1 MKETITYLFYS
12 IILIQVTFGQQRK
25 PVSFEIP
32 TEYKDNFEKDA
43 IEFQEYLKPLGEAT
57 GKAYTLWSNVSRGML
72 KDYNLDSLYSIYESL
87 KDKLNLKVIEFIENN
102 PHSYASMYYFDQ
114 KLLNTFR
121 LKPDSLLSIYS
132 VLNKNLQATPL
143 GKFIN
148 DALKRKTSLLLESE
162 MPVFLFKTDKG
173 QQFDL
178 SQFRSEKYVL
188 ICFWASWCG
197 PCIKNIPSLKKIEQS
212 YREKGLQIISI
223 SIDQDPNMWLRAV
236 EKYAMP
242 WLQTCDLPEY
252 ISESTVRTLYEV
264 QYIPQYFLIDKN
276 GNLIYE
282 NFQLK
287 DDDNYTI
294 LNEILGV
301 NLN

>member
-1 MKETITYLFYS
+1 MKETITYLFFF

-25 PVSFEIP
+25 PIIFDIP
-32 TEYKDNFEKDA
+32 TEYQDNFKYDA
-43 IEFQEYLKPLGEAT
+43 IKFQEYIKPLEEAT

-72 KDYNLDSLYSIYESL
+72 KDYNLDSLYSIYDSL
-87 KDKLNLKVIEFIENN
+87 KDKENLKIIEFIKNN

-114 KLLNTFR
+114 QLLNTFR

-132 VLNKNLQATPL
+132 VLNKNLHATPL
-143 GKFIN
+143 GNFIHE
-148 DALKRKTSLLLESE
+148 ALKRKESLVLGSE

-178 SQFRSEKYVL
+178 SQFRSDKYVL

-197 PCIKNIPSLKKIEQS
+197 PCIKNIPSLKKIEES
-212 YREKGLQIISI
+212 YRDKGLQIISI
-223 SIDQDPNMWLRAV
+223 SIDQDPEKWLRAV

-242 WLQTCDLPEY
+242 WLQTCDVPEY
-252 ISESTVRTLYEV
+252 ISKTIVRNSYEV
-264 QYIPQYFLIDKN
+264 HLIPQYFLIDKM
-276 GNLIYE
+276 GNLIYQ

-287 DDDNYTI
+287 DDDDYTI
-294 LNEILGV
+294 LKDILGS